1 MLQNVRELE
10 PGFVGNPEES
20 AAQQSAAEEPKRPLS
35 QQVPQGAA
43 DSIWDRIRRHKV
55 VEWTLA
61 YVAFGYAALHLVQ
74 MLRETYE
81 WPLLVPRLTVA
92 ALVLGLP
99 VTVTLAWYHGHRA
112 QHRVSR
118 IEIGILAALLLIAG
132 SVLWILSRNSNEG
145 RVPAAPVA
153 TLGATAAP
161 PVFAPP
167 PHSIAVLPFV
177 NLSGDKE
184 QEYFSDGLTEELLNS
199 LVQIN
204 DLQVAASTSSFSFKE
219 HPDIMTVARKL
230 NVASVLEGSVRRSE
244 HTVRITA
251 QLVNATTGFHVWSK
265 SYDRDLGNVL
275 KLQTEIATAVAET
288 LKVTLLGDVAS
299 KIQLGG
305 THDPT
310 AFDAYLRGTKARARV
325 EAKSQQDAIAAY
337 TDAIDLDPNYAL
349 AFAGRSIAYSN
360 YAGQFATGAAIHE
373 NFGKALA
380 DARQTLALAPALAE
394 GHFALA
400 WYFQTTLEFAQASEA
415 FDRAR
420 ALAPGNVPVLRV
432 SGSFAVRMGQIEPG
446 LAALRGAVVRD
457 PLNPLSHNALSQ
469 GLYFSRRYRAAVD
482 SATSAINLDSD
493 FQSAYAQRGL
503 AEYGLGDL
511 AGARASCGAKPHFW
525 LSEQCLAVTYDR
537 LGRRAD
543 AEAVLAKM
551 QAAFGDAA
559 AYQYATIYAQWGNS
573 PQALKWLDRAR
584 RLRDPGLELLK
595 SDPLMDPLRNDPR
608 FRAVMREL
616 RFPQ

>member
-1 MLQNVRELE
+1 
-10 PGFVGNPEES
+10 VGNPEEP
-20 AAQQSAAEEPKRPLS
+20 AAQQSAADEPQRPLS
-35 QQVPQGAA
+35 PLVPQPAA
-43 DSIWDRIRRHKV
+43 DSIWERIKRHKV

-81 WPLLVPRLTVA
+81 WPLLIPRLTVA
-92 ALVLGLP
+92 ALALGLP
-99 VTVTLAWYHGHRA
+99 VAVTLAWYHGHRA

-118 IEIGILAALLLIAG
+118 IEIGILAALLAIAS
-132 SVLWILSRNSNEG
+132 SVLWLVSRYSHEG
-145 RVPAAPVA
+145 AVAPPVA
-153 TLGATAAP
+153 PIHATAGP

-204 DLQVAASTSSFSFKE
+204 DLQVAAPTSSFSFKDN
-219 HPDIMTVARKL
+219 PDIAGVAHKL

-251 QLVNATTGFHVWSK
+251 LLINATTGFQVWSRT
-265 SYDRDLGNVL
+265 YDRDLGNVL
-275 KLQTEIATAVAET
+275 KLQTEIATAVAEA
-288 LKVTLLGDVAS
+288 LKVTLLGDVAAR
-299 KIQLGG
+299 IELGG
-305 THDPT
+305 THNAG
-310 AFDAYLRGTKARARV
+310 AFDAYLRGMKARTRV
-325 EAKSQQDAIAAY
+325 DAKSQQDAIADY
-337 TDAIDLDPNYAL
+337 TDAIGLDPNYAL

-360 YAGQFATGAAIHE
+360 YAGQFATGVAIRE

-380 DARQTLALAPALAE
+380 DAHQTLALAPELAE
-394 GHFALA
+394 GNFALA
-400 WYFQTTLEFAQASEA
+400 WYFQTTLEFAKASAA
-415 FDRAR
+415 FDHAR
-420 ALAPGNVPVLRV
+420 MLAPGNVSVLRV

-446 LAALRGAVVRD
+446 LAALRRAVVRD

-469 GLYFSRRYRAAVD
+469 GLYFSRRYEEAVAPASAAI
-482 SATSAINLDSD
+482 SLDSD

-503 AEYGLGDL
+503 AEYGLGAL
-511 AGARASCGAKPHFW
+511 ERARVSCEAKPHFW
-525 LSEQCLAVTYDR
+525 LSQQCLAVAYDR

-551 QAAFGDAA
+551 QAAFGEAA
-559 AYQYATIYAQWGNS
+559 AYQYATIYAQWGKS
-573 PQALKWLDRAR
+573 RKALEWLDRAM

-595 SDPLMDPLRNDPR
+595 SDPLMDPLRDEPR
-608 FRAVMREL
+608 FRAVLREL